1 MTYYFNYK
9 NNKTEYVDPDSSV
22 SSLMRAGVDS
32 DLANKIEQDRINLN
46 NVRTEFTYQLP
57 PEKSNESLDKEAKYT
72 EIFNKT
78 YAEVEQALE
87 DIHYKTAVSANAI
100 SINKLINSDIPGYQI
115 EKEAGVSRDLISRL
129 RRKKANLLS
138 ITLLSAVKLTEY
150 SNQLQ
155 RDGIIE

>member
-32 DLANKIEQDRINLN
+32 DLAKKIEQDRINLN
-46 NVRTEFTYQLP
+46 KVRTEFTYQLP
-57 PEKSNESLDKEAKYT
+57 PDNSNETLDKEAKYT
-72 EIFNKT
+72 EIYNKT
-78 YAEVEQALE
+78 YAEVNQSLE
-87 DIHYKTAVSANAI
+87 NIHYKTAGSANAI
-100 SINKLINSDIPGYQI
+100 SINKLINSNIPGYQI
-115 EKEAGVSRDLISRL
+115 EKETGVSRDLVSRL

-138 ITLLSAVKLTEY
+138 ITLLNAAKLTEY

-155 RDGIIE
+155 SDGIIK

>member
-1 MTYYFNYK
+1 M
-9 NNKTEYVDPDSSV
+9 
-22 SSLMRAGVDS
+22 
-32 DLANKIEQDRINLN
+32 
-46 NVRTEFTYQLP
+46 
-57 PEKSNESLDKEAKYT
+57 
-72 EIFNKT
+72 
-78 YAEVEQALE
+78 
-87 DIHYKTAVSANAI
+87 